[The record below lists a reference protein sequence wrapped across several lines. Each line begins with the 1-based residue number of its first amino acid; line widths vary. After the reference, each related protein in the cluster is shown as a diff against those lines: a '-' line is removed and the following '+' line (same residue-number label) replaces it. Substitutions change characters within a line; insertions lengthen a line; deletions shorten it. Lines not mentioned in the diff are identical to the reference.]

1 MIVTLNELLPDA
13 RREGYAVGLFNTTD
27 TDMLEAVISA
37 AEAERSPV
45 IIGTAEI
52 LLPYGELSLIAPA
65 MVAAAERA
73 SVPVVV
79 HYDHGLTF
87 DRCMEA
93 LRLGFSSIMF
103 DGSAGDPS
111 ENVATTREV
120 TRIAHSFGVSV
131 EAEIGHVG
139 NADTTSAADR
149 YTTVEEAVAFTEATG
164 VDALAIAIGTAHG
177 AYKTAPVL
185 DLARLTEIRKAINTP
200 LVLHGGSGLTDDDF
214 KNCVRDGIAKV
225 NIFTDLCQAG
235 CRAMQEGLAAGEDYL
250 TIRNRKVAAMSE
262 NVRYKMKLFGCSGK
276 A

>member
-1 MIVTLNELLPDA
+1 
-13 RREGYAVGLFNTTD
+13 
-27 TDMLEAVISA
+27 
-37 AEAERSPV
+37 
-45 IIGTAEI
+45 
-52 LLPYGELSLIAPA
+52 
-65 MVAAAERA
+65 
-73 SVPVVV
+73 
-79 HYDHGLTF
+79 
-87 DRCMEA
+87 MEA

-149 YTTVEEAVAFTEATG
+149 YTTVEEAVSFTEATG

-185 DLARLTEIRKAINTP
+185 DLARLKEIRAAINTP

-214 KNCVRDGIAKV
+214 RNCVRDGIAKV

>member
-27 TDMLEAVISA
+27 TDMLEAVITA

-52 LLPYGELSLIAPA
+52 LLPYGELKLIAPA

-103 DGSAGDPS
+103 DGSAGDPG

-149 YTTVEEAVAFTEATG
+149 YTTVEEAVSFTEATG

-185 DLARLTEIRKAINTP
+185 DLARLKEIRAAINTP

-214 KNCVRDGIAKV
+214 RNCVRDGIAKV

>member
-1 MIVTLNELLPDA
+1 MIATLNEILPAA
-13 RREGYAVGLFNTTD
+13 RKGGYGVGLFNTTD
-27 TDMLEAVISA
+27 TDMLDAVIEA

-52 LLPYGELSLIAPA
+52 LLPYGELKLIAPA
-65 MVAAAERA
+65 MIAAAKRA

-103 DGSAGDPS
+103 DGSLNSPE
-111 ENVATTREV
+111 ENLAATCEV
-120 TRIAHSFGVSV
+120 VRIAHSFGVTV
-131 EAEIGHVG
+131 EGEIGHVG
-139 NADTTSAADR
+139 NANVKGEADR
-149 YTTVEEAVAFTEATG
+149 YTTVTEAREFTEATG

-185 DLARLTEIRKAINTP
+185 DFGRLAEIRAAIETP
-200 LVLHGGSGLTDDDF
+200 LVLHGGSGLTDNDF
-214 KNCVRDGIAKV
+214 ISCVKGGISKV
-225 NIFTDLCQAG
+225 NIFTDLCLAG
-235 CRAMQEGLAAGEDYL
+235 CRAMQAGLEAGEDYL
-250 TIRNRKVAAMSE
+250 TIRNRKRDEIRREVIK
-262 NVRYKMKLFGCSGK
+262 KMRLFGCSGK

>member
-120 TRIAHSFGVSV
+120 TRIAHSFGALTVIPPLRRPYPLPRLRV
-131 EAEIGHVG
+131 LMRLPLP
-139 NADTTSAADR
+139 SAR
-149 YTTVEEAVAFTEATG
+149 R
-164 VDALAIAIGTAHG
+164 
-177 AYKTAPVL
+177 TAPTRLPRCWILPVL
-185 DLARLTEIRKAINTP
+185 PRSARPSTPPWFSTAAAVLPMTISRTACVRALQRSISLPTFARQAAAPCRRALPQARITSPSATARLP
-200 LVLHGGSGLTDDDF
+200 L
-214 KNCVRDGIAKV
+214 
-225 NIFTDLCQAG
+225 
-235 CRAMQEGLAAGEDYL
+235 
-250 TIRNRKVAAMSE
+250 
-262 NVRYKMKLFGCSGK
+262 
-276 A
+276 